1 MKKIKSI
8 EKRNARNSFL
18 FTVPWIIGFIIFFF
32 KPMLQSLLFSFS
44 KVNVTTNGF
53 SISFIGLENYK
64 YILYKSP
71 EYVNNLLNSLRSYMS
86 QIPVILILSLFIA
99 VVLNKKFRGKTF
111 FRSLYFI
118 PVIIST
124 GVVMNYISGDSVMEA
139 MRDSAAA
146 EDVINTYAD
155 KYIDFNAVFL
165 EMGLPENIV
174 SAILSYA
181 NDIFNLIW
189 KSGIQIV
196 LFLAGLQSIPEQ
208 LYEVCKVEGASKWEE
223 FWFITVPMLG
233 NTIVLVTVFTAIE
246 FCVDT
251 ANPVVSQAYT
261 VLLGQQIYGQSSS
274 MMWLY
279 FLISSLFIGAVLML
293 FHKFCLKKWE

>member
-53 SISFIGLENYK
+53 SINFIGLENYK
-64 YILYKSP
+64 YILYQSP
-71 EYVNNLLNSLRSYMS
+71 EYINNLLSSLRSYIS
-86 QIPVILILSLFIA
+86 QIPVIMILSLFIA
-99 VVLNKKFRGKTF
+99 IVLNKKFRGKTF

-139 MRDSAAA
+139 MRDSSAA
-146 EDVINTYAD
+146 EGVINAYAD

-165 EMGLPENIV
+165 KLGLPENIV

-196 LFLAGLQSIPEQ
+196 LFLAGLQSIPEH
-208 LYEVCKVEGASKWEE
+208 LYEVCRVEGASKWEE
-223 FWFITVPMLG
+223 FWFVTVPMLG

-251 ANPVVSQAYT
+251 ANPVVGQAYT
-261 VLLGQQIYGQSSS
+261 VLLKQQIYGQSSS

-279 FLISSLFIGAVLML
+279 FLISSLLIGAVLML
-293 FHKFCLKKWE
+293 FHRFCLKKWE